1 MAAHDKISASLFS
14 SARSARSRKY
24 SALLLTASLLAFGL
38 PFSGGSAFADPAT
51 EATKAANKAVLEAL
65 PFSDR
70 QDFEDAQRGLLRK
83 PETLII
89 QKDNGDVVWD
99 LESYN
104 KFIAI
109 DNPAPDTVNPSLWR
123 NAQLN
128 VQYGLYEVADG
139 IYQVRGYDL
148 ANITFI
154 RGDTGWI
161 IFDVGSAAETAK
173 AAYDL
178 ISEQFGKRPV
188 VAVMYSHSHADH
200 YSGIKGVVSEEDVK
214 SGKVPIIAPEGFMEH
229 AVSEGVIAGNAMSRR
244 ATYMY
249 GALLPRNEEGSV
261 GAGLGLTNPLGTITL
276 IAPTDSISA
285 TGQTRTIDG
294 VEMVFQMTPGTE
306 APSEMNVFLPQFK
319 AMWMAENTTNTM
331 HNILTL
337 RGAQVRDALNWAK
350 YIDQTLELYGD
361 KIDVKFQSHHAPKWG
376 RDNVKDYLK
385 RQRDLYKF
393 IHDRSVNL
401 MNKGYNGEE
410 IAEMIK
416 LPASLESLWSGRGYY
431 GSLRHNARA
440 VYQRYMGWYDGNPSD
455 LNNLPP
461 VDAAKKYVEYMGGED
476 AILNKA
482 QADFDKGE
490 YRWIATALKH
500 VVFAN
505 PDSKAGKE
513 LLAKAYEQLGYQAES
528 GPWRSVYLQ
537 GAFELRNGVPTIAA
551 PSTASPDTIRAMSP
565 EMLFDFLGVRLNAE
579 KAEGKTLT
587 LNVNF
592 IDIGKAYT
600 LTVENSVLN
609 YTEKQVSDADAT
621 ATLTK
626 VALDDVQL
634 GKATIEQK
642 VQSGEIKV
650 EGNRDAFPQ
659 FLGLFDDFDYW
670 FNIVTP

>member
-1 MAAHDKISASLFS
+1 MTIHDNNIVGTFS
-14 SARSARSRKY
+14 SRKSTRSRKY
-24 SALLLTASLLAFGL
+24 SRLLLTSSLLAFGL
-38 PFSGGSAFADPAT
+38 PLSGGFAFADPAT
-51 EATKAANKAVLEAL
+51 EATKASNKAVLEAL
-65 PFSDR
+65 PFNDR

-89 QKDNGDVVWD
+89 KKDNGDVVWD
-99 LESYN
+99 LESYK

-109 DNPAPDTVNPSLWR
+109 ENPAPDTVNPSLWR

-128 VQYGLYEVADG
+128 VQYGLYEVVDG

-161 IFDVGSAAETAK
+161 IFDVGSASETAK

-178 ISEQFGKRPV
+178 VSEQFGKLPV
-188 VAVMYSHSHADH
+188 VGVMYSHSHGDH
-200 YSGIKGVVSEEDVK
+200 YGGVKGVVSEEDVK
-214 SGKVPIIAPEGFMEH
+214 SGKVPIIAPEGFMQH

-249 GALLPRNEEGSV
+249 GVFLPRNEEGSV
-261 GAGLGLTNPLGTITL
+261 GAGLGLTNPLGTFTL
-276 IAPTDSISA
+276 IAPTETITE
-285 TGQTRTIDG
+285 TGQTLTVDG

-306 APSEMNVFLPQFK
+306 APSEMNIYLPKFK

-350 YIDQTLELYGD
+350 YINQTIELYGD
-361 KIDVKFQSHHAPKWG
+361 KVDVKFQSHHTPKWG
-376 RDNVKDYLK
+376 QDNIIDYLK

-401 MNKGYNGEE
+401 MNQGYNGEE
-410 IAEMIK
+410 ISEVIK

-431 GSLRHNARA
+431 GTLRHNARA
-440 VYQRYMGWYDGNPSD
+440 VYQRYMGWYDANPSD

-476 AILNKA
+476 AILKKA

-505 PDSKAGKE
+505 PDSEAGKAM
-513 LLAKAYEQLGYQAES
+513 LARTYEQLGYQAES

-537 GAFELRNGVPTIAA
+537 GAFELRNGVPNIKA
-551 PSTASPDTIRAMSP
+551 PSSASPDAIRAMDP

-579 KAEGKTLT
+579 KAEGKKLT
-587 LNVNF
+587 LNINF
-592 IDIGKAYT
+592 TDIGKKYT
-600 LTVENSVLN
+600 VTVENSVLN
-609 YTEKQVSDADAT
+609 YTEKQVTDADAT

-634 GKATIEQK
+634 GTATIEQK
-642 VQSGEIKV
+642 IQSGDIKM
-650 EGNRDAFPQ
+650 EGNQETLPQ
-659 FLGLFDDFDYW
+659 FLGLFDNFEYW